1 MPNQYGNNIKLSI
14 YGGSHDAEIGVR
26 LSGFPA
32 AFKVF
37 QRLLLN
43 VNQRRQVSVPF
54 PDPEKFAGNC
64 DHVGKTFPYDPPD
77 FLL

>member
-1 MPNQYGNNIKLSI
+1 MIYLLVQFYGTVIAFI
-14 YGGSHDAEIGVR
+14 PRTWYMGIGR
-26 LSGFPA
+26 FWAPLISLFPVGKVA
-32 AFKVF
+32 A
-37 QRLLLN
+37 QN
-43 VNQRRQVSVPF
+43 VQAAF